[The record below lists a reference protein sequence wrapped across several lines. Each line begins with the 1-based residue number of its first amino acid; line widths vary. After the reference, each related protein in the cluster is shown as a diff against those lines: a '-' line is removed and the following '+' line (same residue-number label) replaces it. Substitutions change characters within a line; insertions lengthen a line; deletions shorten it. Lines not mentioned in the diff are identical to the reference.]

1 MFKNLKLLLI
11 LISFLF
17 LFSNYSYSEEKIVF
31 IDVEFVYANS
41 TVGKKINSEIE
52 KKAKDLESQFNKNKK
67 TVDDS
72 KDKLIKQKN
81 VLSEEEFK
89 NKIKELENNIKSLN
103 SSISKK
109 NNDII
114 RFKQNAKNKF
124 LAELNKILQNYAT
137 QNSINLIISKN
148 NILLGKNNLDVTK
161 EILTILDK
169 EVKTIKIK

>member
-1 MFKNLKLLLI
+1 MFKNLKLLI

-17 LFSNYSYSEEKIVF
+17 LSSNNSYSEEKIVF
-31 IDVEFVYANS
+31 IDIDYVYENS

-52 KKAKDLESQFNKNKK
+52 KKAKELENQFNKNKK
-67 TVDDS
+67 TVDES
-72 KDKLIKQKN
+72 KDKLSKQKN

-89 NKIKELENNIKSLN
+89 NKIKELENNIKNLN

-114 RFKQNAKNKF
+114 KFKQSAKNKF

-148 NILLGKNNLDVTK
+148 NILLGKNDLDVTK
-161 EILTILDK
+161 EILSILDK